1 MTTLTAR
8 TREIVSVTY
17 AENENGQDHLR
28 ITYINKATDDFRIK
42 FTESYDYEKDLTV
55 FVEKRR
61 QLKQAY
67 SDIIN
72 ALHKG
77 AEYVEFKFD

>member
-8 TREIVSVTY
+8 TRDIVSVTY
-17 AENENGQDHLR
+17 AENENGQDSLR
-28 ITYINKATDDFRIK
+28 ITYTNKETDNFRIK
-42 FTESYDYEKDLTV
+42 FTELYDYEKDLTA

-77 AEYVEFKFD
+77 SEYVEFKFD